1 VRDILI
7 DAYENARF
15 LSEQHFCVSPALN
28 IECFNSENPD
38 EEIHAP
44 LVPLHLYYIVFELLK
59 VLCLRANSA
68 KREQKGNIVYF
79 QNSMR
84 ATIEHFHRSKGTF
97 PDSSEEL
104 PPVKVQLVLGPV
116 NLSIKVNIFER
127 K

>member
-59 VLCLRANSA
+59 VLPEGKFS
-68 KREQKGNIVYF
+68 K
-79 QNSMR
+79 
-84 ATIEHFHRSKGTF
+84 KGTKRKYCLF
-97 PDSSEEL
+97 SEF
-104 PPVKVQLVLGPV
+104 
-116 NLSIKVNIFER
+116 NARNN
-127 K
+127 